1 MDVFDSASS
10 VTHNQQF
17 VGRHVAQLGHI
28 NPKLEL
34 TSICSYSLMLRSKAK
49 KLIGILDTLIFNTE
63 RRGRIEP
70 GINNAGGDS
79 TNSHITEVVSN
90 I

>member
-1 MDVFDSASS
+1 
-10 VTHNQQF
+10 
-17 VGRHVAQLGHI
+17 
-28 NPKLEL
+28 
-34 TSICSYSLMLRSKAK
+34 MLRSKAK
-49 KLIGILDTLIFNTE
+49 KLIGILDTLIFNTG

-79 TNSHITEVVSN
+79 TISHITEVVSN